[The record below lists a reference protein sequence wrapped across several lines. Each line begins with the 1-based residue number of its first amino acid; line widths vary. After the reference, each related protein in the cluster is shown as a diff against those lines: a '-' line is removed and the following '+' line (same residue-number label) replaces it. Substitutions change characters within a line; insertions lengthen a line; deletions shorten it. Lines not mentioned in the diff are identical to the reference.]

1 MNRRKIK
8 IVALLIIAALAL
20 SVPVIYADSDS
31 GKNCQQDKGQVKG
44 KMEAR
49 RQELYKDLNLTAEQ
63 KKMLDENKGK
73 HREQMKALFNNIQAQ
88 EAAMR
93 QELQKQNLD
102 TGKIDQLNNE
112 LKKLQSQLLD
122 QRLAAT
128 LEVRKILS
136 PEQFKKFMAKMEEHR
151 EHWKHKK

>member
-1 MNRRKIK
+1 
-8 IVALLIIAALAL
+8 
-20 SVPVIYADSDS
+20 
-31 GKNCQQDKGQVKG
+31 
-44 KMEAR
+44 
-49 RQELYKDLNLTAEQ
+49 
-63 KKMLDENKGK
+63 
-73 HREQMKALFNNIQAQ
+73 MKALFNDIETQ
-88 EAAMR
+88 EAAMK

-151 EHWKHKK
+151 EHWKRKK